1 MSAQIVRQESDEIPF
16 EEYVEFGRKM
26 VELLRSA
33 QRDQVIEEFILRV
46 IIEKQIFFAD
56 IVDPR
61 LRVHHLM
68 RGEKCEMKER
78 LIIRPISFGS
88 EKKNPEDDESLKM
101 VPECRV

>member
-68 RGEKCEMKER
+68 RGEKQER
-78 LIIRPISFGS
+78 LISRP
-88 EKKNPEDDESLKM
+88 KYPEDDESLKM